1 MSMTVAELRKKLKEE
16 HGFTDEEVNVKKNI
30 LKAKLALAESQSE
43 VFDQAE
49 MEDDIVGENKDEDV
63 EIQNVTEEEPVV
75 IPNIDSPE
83 WSDYV
88 MTHFQDDEMDN
99 GHPTCDGLRRVTELL
114 IGPIVGRKVNVIQA
128 PSKNNYGTSTV
139 CCTVTV
145 MNNMPNH
152 ILYQQIIHEE
162 DAADVNKYNTQEPY
176 HMHATA
182 TATTR
187 AEARALRKILRL
199 RTVIAAEE
207 LADDGV
213 ISDYGDIWKPD
224 DQIDEEQI
232 SLLDVVSERCDVN
245 VLDYVNSGEKQYKN
259 IKEVSKTKASEMIQ
273 HLNKIQQ
280 GKSEQPVG
288 VGTYDANW
296 RENR

>member
-1 MSMTVAELRKKLKEE
+1 M
-16 HGFTDEEVNVKKNI
+16 
-30 LKAKLALAESQSE
+30 
-43 VFDQAE
+43 
-49 MEDDIVGENKDEDV
+49 
-63 EIQNVTEEEPVV
+63 PVV

-280 GKSEQPVG
+280 GKSEKPVG
-288 VGTYDANW
+288 VGKYDANR